1 MCLHCVITF
10 EILAELV
17 CQTSCLK
24 KKKTVIDVEFYGVQN

>member
-17 CQTSCLK
+17 CQTSCF